1 MFNEKSIN
9 DYYQMILFK
18 KICVA
23 LGIITVFKMIIQQVL
38 NVLLMR
44 ISNKMD
50 VGIIDKY
57 LIHMFNKSLI
67 FFNGY
72 KNGELVSRCNDIE
85 VLRGLLVS
93 LANVFIVDLILSIF
107 CLFFMILHNV
117 LIIFLV

>member
-1 MFNEKSIN
+1 
-9 DYYQMILFK
+9 
-18 KICVA
+18 
-23 LGIITVFKMIIQQVL
+23 
-38 NVLLMR
+38 
-44 ISNKMD
+44 MD

-107 CLFFMILHNV
+107 CLIL
-117 LIIFLV
+117 LIKLNIQLTFCYSYDYVYDDGNLLIFK